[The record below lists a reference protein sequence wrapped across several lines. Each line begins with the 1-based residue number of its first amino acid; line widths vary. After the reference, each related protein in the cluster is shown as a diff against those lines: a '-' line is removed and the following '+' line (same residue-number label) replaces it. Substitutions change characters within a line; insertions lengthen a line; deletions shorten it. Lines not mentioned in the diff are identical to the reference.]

1 MLTILCRVAYHAPN
15 WTKDCQKIQ
24 VWKNWKYLWVYYLPS
39 STQFFTDRR
48 NKSVT
53 LLRDWT
59 SWLQVPAAFLRW
71 SDWRLLFEFFVI
83 TLPTKFLTTQQIKVV
98 TESNNSMREDMQ
110 EEIAACLKR
119 NETLKILQ
127 FVGFWALQFLVP
139 HFVTTEFSA
148 SWGCQLVSFFPSTQ
162 FGEVWFSWGSLS
174 LRGTFILSFHSA
186 GSNQK
191 NQTSLISAERVAK
204 FVDDIR
210 GRLSLKSFLLFVS
223 SIPTLSVMLAH
234 LSL

>member
-71 SDWRLLFEFFVI
+71 SDWRSLSEFLVI
-83 TLPTKFLTTQQIKVV
+83 NLPTKFLTTQQIKVV

-119 NETLKILQ
+119 NENFTIRMFLRLTIPRSSLCYHRIFRILRMPAGFFLPFHSIWRSLIFLRITL
-127 FVGFWALQFLVP
+127 
-139 HFVTTEFSA
+139 
-148 SWGCQLVSFFPSTQ
+148 PSRY
-162 FGEVWFSWGSLS
+162 FYFKLP
-174 LRGTFILSFHSA
+174 LCSA

-191 NQTSLISAERVAK
+191 
-204 FVDDIR
+204 IR
-210 GRLSLKSFLLFVS
+210 HPLSQLNELPS
-223 SIPTLSVMLAH
+223 S
-234 LSL
+234 